1 MSVTRVKRR
10 GEKNNTSWRCARD
23 VRRGPERQ
31 RVKIKPIYCDS
42 FSLTWTAF
50 GEYRGELT
58 KSWTELGVLLQVLSR
73 ECDCCGTELCAW
85 ATREGRCSSRLLRWR
100 LILRECLFPSKK
112 KSWGTVSFFIFVQLQ
127 LTSGR
132 NIRTVFLLF
141 LKRSWFLNEWLLLL
155 FRENSS
161 HAVFDTL
168 LPLCGRERHCRL
180 FDALF
185 DSTDFPVLS
194 VKPLLWDL
202 VLLLFFSLF
211 SMS

>member
-1 MSVTRVKRR
+1 MSVTRVKTR

-58 KSWTELGVLLQVLSR
+58 KNWTELGVLLRVLSR

-112 KSWGTVSFFIFVQLQ
+112 ELRYCEFLHFCSTTVDIRKKYTDSIFVVLKTK
-127 LTSGR
+127 LISERVTS
-132 NIRTVFLLF
+132 
-141 LKRSWFLNEWLLLL
+141 
-155 FRENSS
+155 
-161 HAVFDTL
+161 AVVSRKFFT
-168 LPLCGRERHCRL
+168 CR
-180 FDALF
+180 F
-185 DSTDFPVLS
+185 
-194 VKPLLWDL
+194 
-202 VLLLFFSLF
+202 
-211 SMS
+211 